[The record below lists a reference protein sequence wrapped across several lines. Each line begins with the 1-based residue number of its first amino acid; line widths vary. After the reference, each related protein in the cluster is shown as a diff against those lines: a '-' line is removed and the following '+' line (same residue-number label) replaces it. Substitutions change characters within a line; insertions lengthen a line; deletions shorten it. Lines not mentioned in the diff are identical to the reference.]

1 MFEIYKHYLYMI
13 LKYLV
18 IFKPKLTDS
27 ELWMGG
33 GNARFNSS
41 AVFNYIAAAA
51 GSCS

>member
-1 MFEIYKHYLYMI
+1 ML

-18 IFKPKLTDS
+18 IFQPKLTDS

-41 AVFNYIAAAA
+41 AIFDSIIAAA
-51 GSCS
+51 GSCSQMRTKFPLK